1 MLYYINIRK
10 NCLTA
15 NSLNEDIMIKILHV
29 LTDSNIGGA
38 GTYVATCLE
47 FCNKGML
54 EQTLV
59 LPKNSLAKNLMQN
72 SGAKIIEADI
82 APDKSLD
89 FKSIAVIRKIIRS
102 GDYDIVHA
110 HGCASARIAA
120 RGLCKSVFTKH
131 TLSSAGFGMKG
142 LANKLLYRAMG
153 GYAIA
158 VSDAAFQNLV
168 QLGFNKNKIFT
179 VKNGVGDI
187 GVPNADLHAKSKIS
201 FGIDP
206 SKFVVG
212 CVARFSPEKD
222 YETFLFTA
230 KKVCDNCDKIA
241 FLLCGDGKTLD
252 DMKSL
257 AKKLG
262 IYNKCVFAGSVY
274 DPERAYRAMDL
285 YFIASKH
292 ESFGLSLVESWSA
305 GLPSVT
311 SNTDGFS
318 EISTN
323 GETSLMFNV
332 GDSTA
337 FANAIIDLYNNPEK
351 AKALA
356 DSGRKCFLQNYS
368 ADAFAYGITKV
379 YRKIKNS

>member
-1 MLYYINIRK
+1 
-10 NCLTA
+10 
-15 NSLNEDIMIKILHV
+15 MIKVLHV

-47 FCNKGML
+47 FCNKDNV

-82 APDKSLD
+82 TPDKSLD
-89 FKSIAVIRKIIRS
+89 FKSIPIIRKIIRE
-102 GDYDIVHA
+102 GGYDIVHA
-110 HGCASARIAA
+110 HGSASARLAA

-131 TLSSAGFGMKG
+131 TLSYFSGGIKG
-142 LANKLLYRAMG
+142 IANKFIYRAMG

-158 VSDAAFQNLV
+158 VSDAAYQNLV
-168 QLGFNKNKIFT
+168 ELGFSKKKIFT

-187 GVPNADLHAKSKIS
+187 GIPSADLHAKSKIS

-206 SKFVVG
+206 SKYVVG

-230 KKVCDNCDKIA
+230 KKVCDSCDKIA
-241 FLLCGDGKTLD
+241 FLLCGDGKILD

-262 IYNKCVFAGSVY
+262 IYNKCVFAGSVF

-305 GLPSVT
+305 GLPAVT
-311 SNTDGFS
+311 SNTEGFS
-318 EISTN
+318 EIAKN
-323 GETSLMFNV
+323 GQTSLMFNV

-337 FANAIIDLYNNPEK
+337 FANAIVDLYNNPEK
-351 AKALA
+351 AEALA
-356 DSGRKCFLQNYS
+356 GGGRKCFLQNYS
-368 ADAFAYGITKV
+368 AEAFAHGLVKV

>member
-1 MLYYINIRK
+1 
-10 NCLTA
+10 
-15 NSLNEDIMIKILHV
+15 MIKVLHV
-29 LTDSNIGGA
+29 LTDTNIGGA

-47 FCNKGML
+47 FCNIDGI
-54 EQTLV
+54 EQTVV
-59 LPKNSLAKNLMQN
+59 LPKNSSAKNLMHN
-72 SGAKIIEADI
+72 ANIIEADI

-89 FKSIAVIRKIIRS
+89 ISSVSVIRKIIKK
-102 GDYDIVHA
+102 GKYDIVHA
-110 HGCASARIAA
+110 HGSASARIAA
-120 RGLCKSVFTKH
+120 RGICKSVFTKH
-131 TLSSAGFGMKG
+131 TLSYAGSGVRGFVDKF
-142 LANKLLYRAMG
+142 LYRAMG

-168 QLGFNKNKIFT
+168 DLGFNKNKIFT
-179 VKNGVGDI
+179 VKNGVGDVGI
-187 GVPNADLHAKSKIS
+187 PNADLREKSKIS

-206 SKFVVG
+206 SKYVVG

-230 KKVCDNCDKIA
+230 KKVCDSCDEIV
-241 FLLCGDGKTLD
+241 FLLCGDGITLNK
-252 DMKSL
+252 MKSL

-262 IYNKCVFAGSVY
+262 IYNKCIFAGMVY

-305 GLPSVT
+305 GLPAVT
-311 SNTDGFS
+311 SNTEGFS
-318 EISTN
+318 EIAKN
-323 GETSLMFNV
+323 GETSLMFDI
-332 GDSTA
+332 GDSNA

-356 DSGRKCFLQNYS
+356 EGGRKCFLQNYS
-368 ADAFAYGITKV
+368 AEAFAHGLVKV
-379 YRKIKNS
+379 YKKIKNS

>member
-1 MLYYINIRK
+1 
-10 NCLTA
+10 
-15 NSLNEDIMIKILHV
+15 MIKVLHV

-47 FCNKGML
+47 FCNKDIL
-54 EQTLV
+54 DQTLV
-59 LPKNSLAKNLMQN
+59 IPKNSLVKNLVQDSN
-72 SGAKIIEADI
+72 VKIIEADI
-82 APDKSLD
+82 APDKSFDL
-89 FKSIAVIRKIIRS
+89 KSIPVIRKIIS
-102 GDYDIVHA
+102 NGYYDIVHA

-131 TLSSAGFGMKG
+131 TLSGAGFGLKG
-142 LANKLLYRAMG
+142 IANKILYRAMG
-153 GYAIA
+153 GFAIA
-158 VSDAAFQNLV
+158 VSDAAYHNLLE
-168 QLGFNKNKIFT
+168 LGFNKKKIFT
-179 VKNGVGDI
+179 VKNGVGDVGI
-187 GVPNADLHAKSKIS
+187 PTDAVRAESKSS

-230 KKVCDNCDKIA
+230 KKVSDVCDKIA
-241 FLLCGDGKTLD
+241 FLLCGDGKTLE
-252 DMKSL
+252 DMKAL

-262 IYNKCVFAGSVY
+262 IYNKCMFAGYVF

-305 GLPSVT
+305 GLPAIT

-318 EISTN
+318 EIAKD

-337 FANAIIDLYNNPEK
+337 FAGAIIDLYNNPDK
-351 AKALA
+351 AKKLA
-356 DSGRKCFLQNYS
+356 EGGRKCFLQNYS
-368 ADAFAYGITKV
+368 AEAFARSLTKV
-379 YRKIKNS
+379 YIQIKKERR

>member
-1 MLYYINIRK
+1 
-10 NCLTA
+10 
-15 NSLNEDIMIKILHV
+15 MIKVLHV

-47 FCNKGML
+47 YCDSKQVL
-54 EQTLV
+54 QTVV
-59 LPKNSLAKNLMQN
+59 LPKGSSAVNIMRHT
-72 SGAKIIEADI
+72 GVEIIEADI
-82 APDKSLD
+82 TPDKSLD
-89 FKSIAVIRKIIRS
+89 FGSVGVIKKIIKS
-102 GDYDIVHA
+102 GGYDIVHA
-110 HGCASARIAA
+110 HGSASARIAA
-120 RGLCKSVFTKH
+120 RGVCKCVFTKH
-131 TLSSAGFGMKG
+131 TLSYAGTGVKG
-142 LANKLLYRAMG
+142 CLNKLLYRAMG

-158 VSDAAFQNLV
+158 VSDAAYQNLID
-168 QLGFNKNKIFT
+168 LGFNKNKIYT

-187 GVPNADLHAKSKIS
+187 GVPSSDLHAKSKIS

-222 YETFLFTA
+222 YETFLFAA
-230 KKVCDNCDKIA
+230 KKVCDECDKIA

-262 IYNKCVFAGSVY
+262 IYNKCVFAGAVY

-285 YFIASKH
+285 YFIASKY

-311 SNTDGFS
+311 SNADGFAEIATDGK
-318 EISTN
+318 T
-323 GETSLMFNV
+323 TLMCNI
-332 GDSTA
+332 GD
-337 FANAIIDLYNNPEK
+337 ANAFSKAILGLYNDREK
-351 AKALA
+351 SKEIAQN
-356 DSGRKCFLQNYS
+356 GRNCFLKNYS
-368 ADAFAYGITKV
+368 AEAFARELSKV

>member
-1 MLYYINIRK
+1 
-10 NCLTA
+10 
-15 NSLNEDIMIKILHV
+15 MIKVLHV

-47 FCNKGML
+47 FCNASFV
-54 EQTLV
+54 EQTVV
-59 LPKNSLAKNLMQN
+59 LPKNSSAKNLMKN
-72 SGAKIIEADI
+72 ANIIEADI

-89 FKSIAVIRKIIRS
+89 FNSISVIRKIIKN
-102 GDYDIVHA
+102 GKYDIVHA
-110 HGCASARIAA
+110 HGSASARIAS

-131 TLSSAGFGMKG
+131 TLSYSGTGIKG
-142 LANKLLYRAMG
+142 ILNKILYRVMG

-158 VSDAAFQNLV
+158 VSDAAFQNLIE
-168 QLGFNKNKIFT
+168 LGFNKDKIFT
-179 VKNGVGDI
+179 VKNGVGDV
-187 GVPNADLHAKSKIS
+187 GVPGADLHAKCKIS

-230 KKVCDNCDKIA
+230 KKVCDVCDNVV
-241 FLLCGDGKTLD
+241 FLLCGDGKTLE
-252 DMKSL
+252 DMKAL

-262 IYNKCVFAGSVY
+262 INDRCVFAGMVF

-305 GLPSVT
+305 GLAAVT
-311 SNTDGFS
+311 SNTNGFA
-318 EISTN
+318 EISTH
-323 GETSLMFNV
+323 GETSLMFDV
-332 GDSTA
+332 GDSSA
-337 FANAIIDLYNNPEK
+337 FAAAIIELYNNPEK
-351 AKALA
+351 ANALA
-356 DSGRKCFLQNYS
+356 EGGRNCFLQNYS
-368 ADAFAYGITKV
+368 AKAFASGLVNV
-379 YRKIKNS
+379 YKKIKNS

>member
-1 MLYYINIRK
+1 
-10 NCLTA
+10 
-15 NSLNEDIMIKILHV
+15 MIKVLHV

-47 FCNKGML
+47 FCNSRL
-54 EQTLV
+54 VEQTVV
-59 LPKNSLAKNLMQN
+59 LPKNSSAKNLMKN
-72 SGAKIIEADI
+72 ANIIEADI
-82 APDKSLD
+82 TPDKSLD
-89 FKSIAVIRKIIRS
+89 YNSISVIRKIIKK
-102 GDYDIVHA
+102 GKYDIVHA
-110 HGCASARIAA
+110 HGSASARIAA

-131 TLSSAGFGMKG
+131 TLSNSGTGFRGIIDKM
-142 LANKLLYRAMG
+142 LYRFMG
-153 GYAIA
+153 GFAIA
-158 VSDAAFQNLV
+158 VSDAAYQNLIE
-168 QLGFNKNKIFT
+168 LGFNKNKIFT

-187 GVPNADLHAKSKIS
+187 GIPSADLHAKSKIS

-230 KKVCDNCDKIA
+230 KKVCDYCDKIV

-262 IYNKCVFAGSVY
+262 IDDKCIFAGVVY

-305 GLPSVT
+305 GLPAVT

-318 EISTN
+318 EITKN
-323 GETSLMFNV
+323 GETSLTFDV
-332 GDSTA
+332 GDSNA

-356 DSGRKCFLQNYS
+356 NRARECFLQNYS
-368 ADAFAYGITKV
+368 AEAFAHGLVNV
-379 YRKIKNS
+379 YKKIKNS